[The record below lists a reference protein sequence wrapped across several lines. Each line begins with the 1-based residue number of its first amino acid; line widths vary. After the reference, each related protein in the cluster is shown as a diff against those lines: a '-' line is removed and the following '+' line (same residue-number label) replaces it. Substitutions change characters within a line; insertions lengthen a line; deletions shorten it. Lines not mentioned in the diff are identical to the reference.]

1 MTDEI
6 NRRKFLKVL
15 GVTGGGTAALAGC
28 STDQVERLIPYLV
41 PNEDQIPGIAT
52 YYASTCR
59 ECSAGCGVHLRV
71 REGRAVKVEGNPD
84 HPINR
89 GRLCG
94 RAQASLQGTYN
105 PDRVRQP
112 LARNADG
119 QFEPITWDDAL
130 GRIAQAVD
138 GANPDNVWFVT
149 GNEGGSFDRFVDEW
163 LAALGSSHR
172 VVFEP
177 FAHEA
182 LRHAARQ
189 VFGVDAVPSY
199 SLADTEYVL
208 SFGADFLETWISPV
222 EHTRGFAAS
231 HGFNEGMGRY
241 VHVEPR
247 MSMTAMSA
255 DEWIAPAP
263 GTEGL
268 LALAMAQVILAEGL
282 GRFPADAR
290 RLENA
295 LASYTPN
302 AVAAR
307 TEVPAERIRRIA
319 REFAGVS
326 SVALPGGAGTQ
337 HPDAHLTA
345 AASLLLNYVAG
356 NVGTTVVFGA
366 DQNVAGGSTYTS
378 LRTFQETA
386 AAVAPDVLF
395 IHGAN
400 PAYATPAA
408 GAAFAAAQQNAALT
422 VSFSRFTD
430 ETTAAA
436 DLILPDH
443 DAFEQWNDYVP
454 RVGVRSLQQPVMQ
467 PVFDTRQTGD
477 VLLEVARRAEGP
489 LAQRFAPATDGA
501 TYKDYLQNQWRRVQR
516 DLGDRRPFDEFWR
529 ESLQR
534 GGVWG
539 EFPRRTVRLAA
550 SAGTFTAPGWSTP
563 EGKFTLIAYPS
574 MSLLDGR
581 GANRPWLQELPDPV
595 TKMTWGSWVEINPET
610 ADRLG
615 IAEGEE
621 IEVASPDGRI
631 RAPAYLHPGLRSDV
645 VAVPFGQG
653 HTAFGQYAADR
664 GANVYRVL
672 SAQPTEFGGVSHY
685 AAVTIERTGAHERL
699 AKTEGMRQQL
709 GRGIAQAVTLAAM
722 QEGEV
727 APFKVAHAAEPPER
741 EEHILEE
748 VAEMQREATQY
759 GPYAYEQEHWAMAID
774 LSKCTGCGACVV
786 ACSAENNVPHVGE
799 DLVRGGR
806 EMQWIRI
813 ERYFEGGEDGEP
825 LESLES
831 RFVPMLCQ
839 QCRNAPCEPVC
850 PVYATYHTPDGL
862 NAQVYNRCVGVRYCS
877 NNCPYK
883 VRYFNWFDYS
893 TLKDPRTF
901 AWPEPMHW
909 LLNPDVVVRPKGI
922 MEKCT
927 FCVQRIRGAQNQA
940 KLSGTPLRD
949 GDVVVACQQTC
960 PADAIVFGDANDPDS
975 RVSSLVGDERG
986 YQVLDGLNTKP
997 AVTYLM
1003 RVRNLVEG

>member
-1 MTDEI
+1 MTDEM

-15 GVTGGGTAALAGC
+15 GVTGGGAATLAGC
-28 STDQVERLIPYLV
+28 STDQVEHLIPYLV

-84 HPINR
+84 HPVNR

-119 QFEPITWDDAL
+119 QFDKISWDDAL
-130 GRIAQAVD
+130 GRVAQAVSS
-138 GANPDNVWFVT
+138 ANPDNVWFVT

-199 SLADTEYVL
+199 RFEDAEYVL
-208 SFGADFLETWISPV
+208 SLGADFLETWISPV
-222 EHTRGFAAS
+222 EQARGFAAS
-231 HGFNEGMGRY
+231 HGFHEGMGRY

-268 LALAMAQVILAEGL
+268 LALAMAQVILADGL
-282 GRFPADAR
+282 GRFPTDAR
-290 RLENA
+290 RLENT
-295 LASYTPN
+295 LASYTPD

-307 TEVPAERIRRIA
+307 TEVPAEKILRLA
-319 REFAGVS
+319 REFAAVP

-386 AAVAPDVLF
+386 VASAPDVLF

-400 PAYATPAA
+400 PGYATPAA
-408 GAAFAAAQQNAALT
+408 GAAFAAAQQNASLT
-422 VSFSRFTD
+422 VSFSRFVD

-443 DAFEQWNDYVP
+443 DPYEQWNDYTP

-477 VLLEVARRAEGP
+477 VLLEVARQVGGL
-489 LAQRFAPATDGA
+489 LARRLAPAGDGA

-529 ESLQR
+529 EALQR

-539 EFPRRTVRLAA
+539 ESPRRTMRLAA
-550 SAGTFTAPGWSTP
+550 SAATLTAPGWSTP
-563 EGKFTLIAYPS
+563 EGQFTLIAYPS

-595 TKMTWGSWVEINPET
+595 TKMTWGSWVEIHPET
-610 ADRLG
+610 ADGLG
-615 IAEGEE
+615 IAEGD
-621 IEVASPDGRI
+621 EVEVTSPDGSI
-631 RAPAYLHPGLRSDV
+631 RAPAYLHPGLRPDV

-653 HTAFGQYAADR
+653 HTAFGQYATDR

-685 AAVTIERTGAHERL
+685 AAVTVQPTGAHERM
-699 AKTEGMRQQL
+699 AKTEGKRRQL
-709 GRGIAQAVTLAAM
+709 GRGIAQAVTLAAIH
-722 QEGEV
+722 EGEAHPFHM
-727 APFKVAHAAEPPER
+727 APAAEPPER

-748 VAEMQREATQY
+748 VAEMQREATEY
-759 GPYAYEQEHWAMAID
+759 GPYAYEQTRWGMAID
-774 LSKCTGCGACVV
+774 LSQCTGCSACVV
-786 ACSAENNVPHVGE
+786 ACSAENNVPHVGA
-799 DLVRGGR
+799 DQIRHGR
-806 EMQWIRI
+806 EMHWIRI
-813 ERYFEGGEDGEP
+813 ERYFEGGENGEP
-825 LESLES
+825 LEARVL
-831 RFVPMLCQ
+831 PMMCQ
-839 QCRNAPCEPVC
+839 QCGHAPCEPVC
-850 PVYATYHTPDGL
+850 PVYAAYHTPDGL
-862 NAQVYNRCVGVRYCS
+862 NAQVYNRCVGTRYCS

-883 VRYFNWFDYS
+883 VRYYNWFDMS
-893 TLKDPRTF
+893 TPEDPRTF
-901 AWPEPMHW
+901 AWPDPMHW
-909 LLNPDVVVRPKGI
+909 LLNPDVTVRSKGV

-927 FCVQRIRGAQNQA
+927 FCVQRIRGAQHQA
-940 KLSGTPLRD
+940 KLEGRALTD
-949 GDVVVACQQTC
+949 GEVVTACQQTC
-960 PADAIVFGDANDPDS
+960 PSNAIVFGNLTDPNS
-975 RVSSLVGDERG
+975 AVAQLAADERG
-986 YQVLDGLNTKP
+986 YHVLDGLNTTP
-997 AVTYLM
+997 AVTYLQK
-1003 RVRNLVEG
+1003 VRNLVEP